1 MNLTEQL
8 ISRREIYHGRIIA
21 VQVDTVSLPNGNTS
35 TREVVRHPGGVGIL
49 ALDDEGCAVLVEQYR
64 YVFDRTLLEIPAG
77 KLEPGEDPVA
87 GALRELKEETGA
99 KVRGIELNLL
109 QRCGAHLASETD
121 IEESFMAGKAAVEN
135 AVNGI
140 NGRMIGFERGVRDG
154 RYACKT
160 KLIPL
165 MEVANVEKKIPRE
178 WINAEGNGVNHQFIE
193 YALPLIQGEPDLPK
207 VDSLP
212 RFAKLKKILAK

>member
-77 KLEPGEDPVA
+77 KREPGEE
-87 GALRELKEETGA
+87 LREETGA
-99 KVRGIELNLL
+99 EAAHWQPLGAVLPSPGCYGEVLHLYLARDLTFGATHPDADEFLQVRRLPFDTLLARCLSGEIE
-109 QRCGAHLASETD
+109 D
-121 IEESFMAGKAAVEN
+121 GKTVAAVL
-135 AVNGI
+135 
-140 NGRMIGFERGVRDG
+140 
-154 RYACKT
+154 K
-160 KLIPL
+160 
-165 MEVANVEKKIPRE
+165 
-178 WINAEGNGVNHQFIE
+178 
-193 YALPLIQGEPDLPK
+193 
-207 VDSLP
+207 
-212 RFAKLKKILAK
+212 AKLLGL